1 MAIPNIESI
10 IRAHS
15 DFSMDDPAEQYVEA
29 TKMHRLTFGIDMPD
43 IQALYSKPELI
54 KATWCATK
62 QTGGRVIELDD
73 PDVGDELSQA
83 LKGRR
88 TVRCFPTFTALSDAD
103 VSQLCWSADGVSGG
117 LAEKGHWG
125 RTAPSGGALYPRDMY
140 LIFPKADSAHA
151 GSWHYNPYEHRLEQV
166 DDATIDDVFND
177 SWQQGVVA
185 NASACFVIAGVFW
198 RNRFKYNLR
207 GTRFTLIESGM
218 VTQNLLL
225 AAQRQHWASMPFGGY
240 YDDELCQALHLDGL
254 NESPLSVVFI
264 GARGQ
269 QTS

>member
-15 DFSMDDPAEQYVEA
+15 DFSMDDPAEQYIEA

-43 IQALYSKPELI
+43 THSLHDKPELI
-54 KATWCATK
+54 KATWRATK
-62 QTGGRVIELDD
+62 QTDGRVIALDN
-73 PDVGDELSQA
+73 PEVGDDLSQA
-83 LKGRR
+83 LKNRR
-88 TVRCFPTFTALSDAD
+88 TVQRFPTFKALGNDEI
-103 VSQLCWSADGVSGG
+103 SQLCWSADGVSGS
-117 LAEKGHWG
+117 LVEEKGHWG
-125 RTAPSGGALYPRDMY
+125 RTAPSGGALYPRDVY
-140 LIFPKADSAHA
+140 LIFPKADAAHA
-151 GSWHYNPYEHRLEQV
+151 GSWHYNPYEQRLEHV
-166 DDATIDDVFND
+166 DDATLDEVFSD
-177 SWQQGVVA
+177 SWQQRAVA
-185 NASACFVIAGVFW
+185 NASVCFVVAGVFW

-207 GTRFTLIESGM
+207 GTRFALIESGM

-240 YDDELCQALHLDGL
+240 YDDELCHALHLDGL

-269 QTS
+269 